1 MILRRLVCL
10 AGLFALLSSAGCGS
24 GQTEGERE
32 FEEQVEV
39 ARQHARE
46 REEAGQRARRVMRKM
61 RPQLRAA
68 PGADPGCGVE
78 YAPAPGRDG
87 ILPIACGTLGRSW
100 PLTVRHGFLRCEV
113 RGSDG
118 GRILVF
124 TAPGGREYALNSAA
138 SAVGYESVKSIRRP
152 VAPRVRAGAL
162 DPLRQIGYVLCP
174 ATGTS

>member
-10 AGLFALLSSAGCGS
+10 ASLSALFSLTGCGS

-46 REEAGQRARRVMRKM
+46 REQARQRARRVMQTM

-68 PGADPGCGVE
+68 PGAAPGCGVE
-78 YAPAPGRDG
+78 YAPAPGREG

-113 RGSDG
+113 RGPGSG
-118 GRILVF
+118 HILVF
-124 TAPGGREYALNSAA
+124 TVPGGREYALNSAA

-152 VAPRVRAGAL
+152 VEPRVRAGAL
-162 DPLRQIGYVLCP
+162 DPLRRIGYTLCP
-174 ATGTS
+174 SPATS